1 MFKKILKAS
10 ESWVGVVG
18 LILPLLPIP
27 EDEKKMLV
35 YPIWTYVSA
44 RLTSKIAKS
53 VVK

>member
-27 EDEKKMLV
+27 AEVKEGLV

-44 RLTSKIAKS
+44 RLASKVAKA